1 MDKGCIMSY
10 SIILFIPILIFLLL
24 GVVTKKYWHFIVGI
38 IFYTILYFTIYPN
51 FRIKRIGTFIYYMV
65 DKVFS
70 EKPIK
75 IYIPEEIKNVRA
87 SIYNGNRILI
97 SYSEPIYKVL
107 IHNNLDSRKF
117 SFVFSDVYSIIGTD
131 KISSIKRISNLG
143 RNANFEYLPISFNVT
158 KEEAEKLSIV
168 ASKYKNI
175 PIKNKEGKRIY
186 KKVIDIKLS
195 GYNRIY
201 PLDDFFSP
209 FIGHTRKSEDSES
222 KTFRM
227 GVEGIEGYYE
237 KKLSSKSSNQS
248 NLNLNIDYTKQIV
261 LQLDVDMLKREL
273 KADEVSAIYLNLDTG
288 EVKALATSD
297 RFDMNSV
304 SKNNYKKLN
313 PSVTTLLFNPE
324 DFLFPI
330 EEALTLENNTNM
342 LMGLSKF
349 GLLRKSG
356 IDLAFEQK
364 PIIDDSLKINFM
376 QLFKAYT
383 VFYNEGILS
392 DIKIAKNTKS
402 SNKNILDPVIANT
415 IRDELK
421 DKYKYLENKELTL
434 DFGTYKKKANIEFR
448 HFYDGFNKHLY
459 GYFIINKKGENNE

>member
-1 MDKGCIMSY
+1 MSY

-24 GVVTKKYWHFIVGI
+24 GFITKKYWYFIVGI

-65 DKVFS
+65 DRVFS
-70 EKPIK
+70 ERPAK
-75 IYIPEEIKNVRA
+75 IYIPKEIENVRA
-87 SIYNGNRILI
+87 SIYYDNRMLI

-107 IHNNLDSRKF
+107 IYNSLEISKLFSVLD
-117 SFVFSDVYSIIGTD
+117 DVNKIIG
-131 KISSIKRISNLG
+131 SYKRSPIRENFNL
-143 RNANFEYLPISFNVT
+143 RQNPNLEYLPISFNVT
-158 KEEAEKLSIV
+158 KEEAEKLSMV

-175 PIKNKEGKRIY
+175 PIKNKDGEKIY
-186 KKVIDIKLS
+186 KKVIDIQLS

-201 PLDDFFSP
+201 PLKDFFSP
-209 FIGHTRKSEDSES
+209 FIGHTKKLEDSES

-227 GVEGIEGYYE
+227 GLEGVEGYYE

-248 NLNLNIDYTKQIV
+248 KLNLNINYTKQIV
-261 LQLDVDMLKREL
+261 LQLEVDMLKKEL

-288 EVKALATSD
+288 EVKALATSN

-304 SKNNYKKLN
+304 TKNNYKKLN
-313 PSVTTLLFNPE
+313 SSVTTLLFNPE

-330 EEALTLENNTNM
+330 EEALRLENNTNM

-364 PIIDDSLKINFM
+364 PIVDDSLKINFM

-383 VFYNEGILS
+383 AFYNEGVLR
-392 DIKIAKNTKS
+392 DIKIAKNTKNVS
-402 SNKNILDPVIANT
+402 KNILDPSIANT
-415 IRDELK
+415 IRDEF
-421 DKYKYLENKELTL
+421 DNKYKYLENKELTL
-434 DFGTYKKKANIEFR
+434 DFGTYTKKANIEFR

-459 GYFIINKKGENNE
+459 GYFIINKGENNE

>member
-1 MDKGCIMSY
+1 VDKGFIMSY
-10 SIILFIPILIFLLL
+10 SIILLVPILIFLLL

-51 FRIKRIGTFIYYMV
+51 FRIKRIETLIYYVV

-70 EKPIK
+70 KKPIK

-107 IHNNLDSRKF
+107 IYNSLETSKL
-117 SFVFSDVYSIIGTD
+117 SSVFDDVNKIIRSY
-131 KISSIKRISNLG
+131 KKSPIIENSNL
-143 RNANFEYLPISFNVT
+143 RQNPNFEYLPISFNVT

-186 KKVIDIKLS
+186 KKVIDIQLS

-288 EVKALATSD
+288 EVKALATSN

-330 EEALTLENNTNM
+330 EEALVLENNTNM

-349 GLLRKSG
+349 GLLKKSG

-383 VFYNEGILS
+383 VFYNEGALR

-415 IRDELK
+415 IRDELE
-421 DKYKYLENKELTL
+421 DKYKYLENKELIL

-448 HFYDGFNKHLY
+448 HFYDGFNNHLY
-459 GYFIINKKGENNE
+459 GYFIIKKGENNE